1 MAPRISARLKYGLWA
16 VIITLLYI
24 GMLIRYNQ
32 LMKLSPGTEK
42 GYLLFDALGTVFYV
56 AAMAATY
63 YFARAEEE
71 TGKAR
76 TIRGAGPG
84 VRG

>member
-16 VIITLLYI
+16 LIITLLYI
-24 GMLIRYNQ
+24 GMLVRYNQ

-63 YFARAEEE
+63 YFVRAEEE
-71 TGKAR
+71 PGKVETLRGTGQE
-76 TIRGAGPG
+76 
-84 VRG
+84 VRS